1 MVAVGNPLSFKLQS
15 GILVSLSEN
24 EMRKFFE
31 FETLKHEP
39 DEQYKRF
46 VFYKI
51 YVLQIFEN
59 QRNSTRRYIN

>member
-15 GILVSLSEN
+15 GTFVSLSEN

-39 DEQYKRF
+39 DEQYKDLF
-46 VFYKI
+46 SIKSMSFK
-51 YVLQIFEN
+51 F
-59 QRNSTRRYIN
+59 SKTRIIVPGDI